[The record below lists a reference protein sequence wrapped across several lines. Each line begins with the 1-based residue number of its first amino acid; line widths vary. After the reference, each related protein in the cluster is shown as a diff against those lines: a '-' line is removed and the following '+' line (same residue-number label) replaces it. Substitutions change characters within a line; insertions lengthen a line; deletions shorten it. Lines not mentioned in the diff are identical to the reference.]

1 MFPRTRF
8 ICVSSLCALLAA
20 ASFAFAHGPDQPAH
34 QRFEEGDLKL
44 ESGEVIKDFAIS
56 YARTGS

>member
-8 ICVSSLCALLAA
+8 ICISSLCALLAV
-20 ASFAFAHGPDQPAH
+20 SPLAFAHSPDQPAH

-44 ESGEVIKDFAIS
+44 ESG
-56 YARTGS
+56 